1 MLPNCRIERENFIIA
16 RIKQRTKLSGVCK
29 YVISLP
35 DIYINKI
42 KQILGLLLGQHN
54 FYLHLFALTFTFMHL
69 ADIFFF
75 HYIQALFYQYVCIL
89 GIESVTLMMVLH
101 GQTMYDIFTGETYVS
116 INTHTYIWGQFW
128 FHIDWYFGNKWVET
142 EIWDTERSRDFRW
155 WQRKSAVYSC
165 TFTEIC
171 SVTGCAVR
179 QDVRVISHI
188 SWQICFLITESLY
201 NHISNLKTLKPDH
214 LDSYYTQLPHFL
226 IN

>member
-1 MLPNCRIERENFIIA
+1 MLPNCRIGRENFIIA

-42 KQILGLLLGQHN
+42 KQILGLLLGQQLLPSSVCSHIH
-54 FYLHLFALTFTFMHL
+54 FYAFGRHFLLSLYSGFILPVCVHSGNCICDLNDGGAMH
-69 ADIFFF
+69 
-75 HYIQALFYQYVCIL
+75 
-89 GIESVTLMMVLH
+89 
-101 GQTMYDIFTGETYVS
+101 DIFTGETYVS
-116 INTHTYIWGQFW
+116 INTHTYIWGQFR